1 MAPVRE
7 SRTVT
12 SSWRLRRCAKAER
25 KVSATLVNS
34 VYKLGSRGDWVVV
47 VLKLKKDEGGI
58 GVCGEESVTGSG
70 LGITIGM

>member
-25 KVSATLVNS
+25 KVSATLLNS
-34 VYKLGSRGDWVVV
+34 VYKLGSRGDWVVL
-47 VLKLKKDEGGI
+47 LKLKTDEGGI